1 MAEPDNIP
9 ISIVEEEEEEA
20 AAMPRPGVANIVDGP
35 GVMIFVSAAAALEEK
50 GVELLKEDGRADNV
64 AAALLFAFVTGG
76 SLDAEDNDEGRPPPE
91 DDDDDDP
98 PKRASRFED
107 ASFL

>member
-1 MAEPDNIP
+1 LAEPDNIP
-9 ISIVEEEEEEA
+9 ISIVEEEEEEEEA

-64 AAALLFAFVTGG
+64 AAALLFAFVTG
-76 SLDAEDNDEGRPPPE
+76 
-91 DDDDDDP
+91 
-98 PKRASRFED
+98 
-107 ASFL
+107 

>member
-9 ISIVEEEEEEA
+9 ISIVEGEDE
-20 AAMPRPGVANIVDGP
+20 AMPRPGVAKIVDGP
-35 GVMIFVSAAAALEEK
+35 GVIVVDAAAALEEVY
-50 GVELLKEDGRADNV
+50 GELFNVSVEGRANNA
-64 AAALLFAFVTGG
+64 AAALSLFAFV
-76 SLDAEDNDEGRPPPE
+76 AEDDDAGRPPE
-91 DDDDDDP
+91 DDEDP